1 MTIKA
6 GQKLIIKWKAG
17 DNSRPVDMLTRSQ
30 GTAEAPSEDFERT
43 EELTDITTHFG
54 AKVAG

>member
-6 GQKLIIKWKAG
+6 GQKLIIKWKSG
-17 DNSRPVDMLTRSQ
+17 DNSRPVDAFTRSHR
-30 GTAEAPSEDFERT
+30 TAEALTEDFDQI

-54 AKVAG
+54 AKVVG